1 MNLRAL
7 QGLDRDLQ
15 QSLLSQIRDL
25 WTHASTALEGNT
37 LRGCIR
43 TNLLIIISLF
53 PEMVSFNPRPASP
66 YT

>member
-1 MNLRAL
+1 VTASEAIEDGHRGGVITLDIVVAP
-7 QGLDRDLQ
+7 GLELC
-15 QSLLSQIRDL
+15 
-25 WTHASTALEGNT
+25 

-43 TNLLIIISLF
+43 TNVLIIISLF